1 MDGVLTRESLN
12 GMWAGP
18 PVPWADDDRF
28 RVRDPYPSVTPAHVR
43 ELRAW
48 MAEHTPAL
56 LRLD

>member
-1 MDGVLTRESLN
+1 MERVLTRERLN

-18 PVPWADDDRF
+18 PVPWTDDDRF
-28 RVRDPYPSVTPAHVR
+28 DEDAYPSVTPEPVR

>member
-1 MDGVLTRESLN
+1 MLTRERLN

-18 PVPWADDDRF
+18 PVPWTDDDRF
-28 RVRDPYPSVTPAHVR
+28 RVRDPYPSATPEHGR